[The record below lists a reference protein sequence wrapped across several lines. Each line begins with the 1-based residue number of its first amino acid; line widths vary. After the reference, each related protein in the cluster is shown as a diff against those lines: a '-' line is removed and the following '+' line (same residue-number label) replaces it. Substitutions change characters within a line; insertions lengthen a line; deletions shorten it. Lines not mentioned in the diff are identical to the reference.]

1 MLILALSLKV
11 FSELNN
17 KKYFDSL
24 SHRKKYRENIFFRLI
39 QMTLK
44 KALWAKL
51 NSMLLHY
58 F

>member
-39 QMTLK
+39 
-44 KALWAKL
+44 
-51 NSMLLHY
+51 
-58 F
+58 